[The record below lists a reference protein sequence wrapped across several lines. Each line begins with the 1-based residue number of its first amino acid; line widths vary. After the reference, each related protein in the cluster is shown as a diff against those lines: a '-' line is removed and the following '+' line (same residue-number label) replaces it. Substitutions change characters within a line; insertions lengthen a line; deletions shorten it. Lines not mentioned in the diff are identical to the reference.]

1 MVLFQTEREKVR
13 CLACNH
19 NCLLAEGKRGICGV
33 RENQKGVLRC
43 LVHSKVIAKHVD
55 PIEKKPLY
63 HFLPGTAVYSIGTIG
78 CNFKCG
84 FCFVPSTYIV
94 SNDST
99 MTLDE
104 LFDNFVNYSNSKDHM
119 IGSLSNFMT
128 ITHNGTKQN
137 IVKVFKHHYNGEILI
152 IKPYLSPAIECT
164 PMHKLFVYNKGKM
177 VLVEARTLK
186 LGDLLCIPKIG
197 AAEEAGN
204 SFIDLEELI
213 GKESFTVKN
222 SRILNLN
229 GLKELIKLKREGKTS
244 RELGK
249 LFQMHPVYIRKLTGI
264 IAKKGISQEL
274 FEREG
279 KLLINDTNVRFTGEQ
294 GEGIPRYIPLDDEL
308 AELLGY
314 FCAEGHISKISNRPN
329 SFNLVFSFGLHE
341 EHLVL
346 RTKELLEKIFRVTP
360 YTIKRRTTY
369 TVECGKSSIGHFF
382 MKLCGKRSKEKQ
394 VPQIISSSHRRVIYS
409 FMKAFLN
416 GDGCVLKNNIS
427 FNTVSQ
433 KLAMGLYYLILK
445 LGYLPSFYI
454 WNPPPK
460 KSIERRIVNQST
472 LYYVKITAEKFRE
485 HFLGHHCHI
494 KNNNSERAIKFKET
508 PTHWLVPISKI
519 NQKDHNGEVYN
530 CEVQGDHSYLA
541 NFVAVS
547 NCQNWNISQQ
557 KEVAGQ
563 DLSPEQVKQ
572 EAAAYP
578 SIAYTYNEPTVFL
591 EYAQDIAK
599 LTPEKKHIFVTNGYF
614 SSQALEE
621 MGFVSALNI
630 DLKSFNPNFY
640 KTVCGAELFPV
651 LNNIKKCHELGKW
664 VEVTTLLIPGENN
677 SEEEIRNIAQFIA
690 GIDKEIP
697 WHISAFHPDFK
708 MLSKA
713 PTAFSTLKKA
723 YRIAKEEGL
732 AYVYLGN
739 VLNEQ
744 YSSTYCPACQK
755 ILIRRKGYMVKVEG
769 LQDGKCASCGY
780 IIKGVW
786 Q

>member
-1 MVLFQTEREKVR
+1 MPSPLLFRTEKDKVR

-19 NCLLAEGKRGICGV
+19 HCLIAEGKRGLCNV
-33 RENQKGVLRC
+33 RMNQGGELKL
-43 LVHSKVIAKHVD
+43 LVYGKVIAKHLD

-63 HFLPGTAVYSIGTIG
+63 HFLPGTQVYSLGTVG
-78 CNFKCG
+78 CNMKCG

-99 MTLDE
+99 ITLNE
-104 LFDNFVNYSNSKDHM
+104 LFDNFVNYSNSKDKM

-128 ITHNGTKQN
+128 ITHNGTKKD
-137 IVKVFKHHYNGEILI
+137 IVKVFKHNYNGEILI

-164 PMHKLFVYNKGKM
+164 PEHKLFVYNKGKM
-177 VLVEARTLK
+177 ILAEARTLK

-197 AAEEAGN
+197 AAEEAGD
-204 SFIDLEELI
+204 SFINLEELI

-222 SRILNLN
+222 SRILDLN
-229 GLKELIKLKREGKTS
+229 GLKELIKIK
-244 RELGK
+244 
-249 LFQMHPVYIRKLTGI
+249 
-264 IAKKGISQEL
+264 
-274 FEREG
+274 REG
-279 KLLINDTNVRFTGEQ
+279 KLLIDDTNVRFTGEQ
-294 GEGIPRYIPLDDEL
+294 GEGIPRYIPLDSEL

-314 FCAEGHISKISNRPN
+314 FCAEGHVSKRSNRPN

-346 RTKELLEKIFRVTP
+346 RTKELLEKIFRVT
-360 YTIKRRTTY
+360 THAVKRRTTY
-369 TVECGKSSIGHFF
+369 TVECRKSSISHFF
-382 MKLCGKRSKEKQ
+382 VKLCGKRSKEKQ

-454 WNPPPK
+454 WNPPRK
-460 KSIERRIVNQST
+460 KSIEGRIVNQST

-494 KNNNSERAIKFKET
+494 KNHKSERAIKFKET

-519 NQKDHNGEVYN
+519 NQKDYDGEVYN
-530 CEVQGDHSYLA
+530 CEVQEDHSYLA

-547 NCQNWNISQQ
+547 NCQNWQISQE

-563 DLSPEQVKQ
+563 DLPPEKVRE
-572 EAAAYP
+572 EAAPYP
-578 SIAYTYNEPTVFL
+578 SIAYTYNEPTIYL
-591 EYAQDIAK
+591 EYAQDIAA
-599 LTPEKKHIFVTNGYF
+599 LTPEKKQVFVTNGYF
-614 SSQALEE
+614 SDEALAR

-640 KTVCGAELFPV
+640 QKVCGAQLFHV
-651 LNNIKKCHELGKW
+651 LNNIKKCHGKGQW
-664 VEVTTLLIPGENN
+664 VEVTTLLIPGEN
-677 SEEEIRNIAQFIA
+677 SSDEEIRNIAKFLA

-697 WHISAFHPDFK
+697 WHISAFHPDYRMTDKNSTSFS
-708 MLSKA
+708 LLQKA
-713 PTAFSTLKKA
+713 H
-723 YRIAKEEGL
+723 RIAKEEGL

-739 VLNEQ
+739 ILNEQ
-744 YSSTYCPACQK
+744 YSSTFCPQCQK
-755 ILIRRKGYMVKVEG
+755 LLIRRKGYLVRVEG
-769 LQDGKCASCGY
+769 MKDGKCAGCGHE
-780 IIKGVW
+780 IKGVW
-786 Q
+786 K